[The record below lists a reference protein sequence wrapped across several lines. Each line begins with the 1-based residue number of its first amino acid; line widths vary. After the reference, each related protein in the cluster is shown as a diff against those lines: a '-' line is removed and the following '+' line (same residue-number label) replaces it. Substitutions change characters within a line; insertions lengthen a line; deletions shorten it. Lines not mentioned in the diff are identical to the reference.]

1 MCVDPSCNRAKLMI
15 LGIKQHWIR
24 TALCVLI
31 ASVTHILH
39 AQSLSK
45 TDFANLFSIK
55 EYPRLDSSIN
65 VSALSREECNQ
76 LIERMFEVDQQYR
89 DSLNRN
95 MQDEVQFKR
104 FGRLITVNDVANRA
118 VLLKILK
125 RYGWPC
131 DTDKRKLSYKA
142 WFIPWHIR
150 SNHEMLSEFYSYMKK
165 ADTTNCINANQLKT
179 VRDQIEL
186 VKKLRGRSD

>member
-1 MCVDPSCNRAKLMI
+1 MI
-15 LGIKQHWIR
+15 LGMKPHWIH
-24 TALCVLI
+24 TVLCVLI
-31 ASVTHILH
+31 VSVTHTLP

-65 VSALSREECNQ
+65 VSTLSQEECNQ

-95 MQDEVQFKR
+95 MQDEAQRKH

-142 WFIPWHIR
+142 WFIPWHTR
-150 SNHEMLSEFYSYMKK
+150 SNFEMLSEFYSYMKK
-165 ADTTNCINANQLKT
+165 ADTTNCINANQLNT

-186 VKKLRGRSD
+186 VKKLRGISD

>member
-1 MCVDPSCNRAKLMI
+1 MV
-15 LGIKQHWIR
+15 LGIKQHCIR
-24 TALCVLI
+24 TVLCVLMTL
-31 ASVTHILH
+31 VTPTLH
-39 AQSLSK
+39 AQTLSK
-45 TDFANLFSIK
+45 TDFADLFSIK
-55 EYPRLDSSIN
+55 EYPRLDSSVNI
-65 VSALSREECNQ
+65 STLFREECNQ

-142 WFIPWHIR
+142 WFIPWHTR

-165 ADTTNCINANQLKT
+165 ADTTNCINVNQLKT

-186 VKKLRGRSD
+186 VKKLRGLSD